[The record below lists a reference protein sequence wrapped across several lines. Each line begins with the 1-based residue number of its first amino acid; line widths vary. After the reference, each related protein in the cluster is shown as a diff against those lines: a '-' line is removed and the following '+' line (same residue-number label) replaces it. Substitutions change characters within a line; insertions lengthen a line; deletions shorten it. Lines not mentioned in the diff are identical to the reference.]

1 MSTRFIRA
9 LRAVSLIEGVSYL
22 LLLGVAMPMDR
33 LGGMR
38 WAVEYTGLTH
48 GLLFILL
55 WLMVAAAWAKGLP
68 TKLSLIVMV
77 ASILPAGPFFVD
89 HKLKA
94 VEAGNSTAPTTTA

>member
-1 MSTRFIRA
+1 MRT

-22 LLLGVAMPMDR
+22 LLLLVAMPMKYV
-33 LGGMR
+33 GGMP
-38 WAVEYTGLTH
+38 WAVSVIGMAH

-68 TKLSLIVMV
+68 TKLSIIVLI

-94 VEAGNSTAPTTTA
+94 AEAPPKPPTTTA

>member
-1 MSTRFIRA
+1 MIVQSGLMKT

-22 LLLGVAMPMDR
+22 LLLGVAMPMKY
-33 LGGMR
+33 LGGMD
-38 WAVEYTGLTH
+38 WAVTYVGWAH

-68 TKLSLIVMV
+68 TQLSIIVLI

-89 HKLKA
+89 GKLKA
-94 VEAGNSTAPTTTA
+94 VETTSAAPA